1 MEKEIYLD
9 IKGYEGVT
17 KKIKKQIKQWKEF

>member
-17 KKIKKQIKQWKEF
+17 KKIKKQIKQ